1 MLDILSESQMCYRK
15 TAAPV
20 SAKYIQRMSP
30 AAYSWKAT
38 VNSGF
43 IKSHRGKITIWKQG
57 DFFAPC
63 SIHFLF
69 AFCFFLDFCLFWK
82 YGICCWLLASP
93 WRTSAINLD
102 RQDIFQS
109 WAKIQLQSLG
119 GGNAFVSSVRSSNS
133 HPDLLVTHHPTHFFR
148 SHRSSTLDFHFLS
161 HYSYIKAIKLYK
173 GNQWTHLLAICI
185 PYGYNRT
192 SLQDSARLCKI
203 VQDSAR

>member
-1 MLDILSESQMCYRK
+1 MLPRLWLLVGSDRQTDRPTMSLIELSWTAKNVEKQNAGYFERVANVDRK

-20 SAKYIQRMSP
+20 NAKYIQRVSP

-43 IKSHRGKITIWKQG
+43 MKSHRGKITIWIQG
-57 DFFAPC
+57 GFFAPC
-63 SIHFLF
+63 SVHFLF

-119 GGNAFVSSVRSSNS
+119 GGNAF
-133 HPDLLVTHHPTHFFR
+133 
-148 SHRSSTLDFHFLS
+148 
-161 HYSYIKAIKLYK
+161 I
-173 GNQWTHLLAICI
+173 
-185 PYGYNRT
+185 
-192 SLQDSARLCKI
+192 
-203 VQDSAR
+203 